1 MPGAGAFE
9 VAAHCML
16 KKEIYNVKGRV
27 KLGIQVLFLNL
38 LISYTLQ
45 KSSTYKI

>member
-27 KLGIQVLFLNL
+27 KLGIQVLFLLIFLNL
-38 LISYTLQ
+38 L
-45 KSSTYKI
+45 KIY